1 MRNLKRYCM
10 MMATLSMVVFGCV
23 ACGSEED
30 TKKDTPTQAPTVEAT
45 AKATDDANKEEN
57 DETAGTTD
65 DANQDE
71 NADGTITADEA
82 VELVKAELGDN
93 FGYVAG
99 EELVEKDGSQYYE
112 VYVSLVADG
121 HSTTVTT
128 FMVKNDGTEVFDKF
142 AEDEITTEDAGQA
155 EDTADEAKT
164 ITADEAVELV
174 KAELGDD
181 YGYIAGEELVEKDG
195 SQYYEVYVS
204 IVADGHSTTVTTY
217 MVKNDGTEVFDKYAE

>member
-128 FMVKNDGTEVFDKF
+128 FMVKNDGTEVIDKY
-142 AEDEITTEDAGQA
+142 AEDEIFEESTDAA
-155 EDTADEAKT
+155 TDEVET

-181 YGYIAGEELVEKDG
+181 YGYIAGESLVEKDG
-195 SQYYEVYVS
+195 GQYYEVYVS
-204 IVADGHSTTVTTY
+204 VVADGHSTTVTTY

>member
-30 TKKDTPTQAPTVEAT
+30 AKKDTPTQEPTVEAT
-45 AKATDDANKEEN
+45 AKATEDSDKDDNEA
-57 DETAGTTD
+57 TD
-65 DANQDE
+65 
-71 NADGTITADEA
+71 NADVNETITADEA
-82 VELVKAELGDN
+82 VELVKKVLGDM
-93 FGYVAG
+93 FVYMPG

-112 VYVSLVADG
+112 VYVSMVSENG
-121 HSTTVTT
+121 HSITVTT
-128 FMVKNDGTEVFDKF
+128 YLVKDDGTEVIDKY
-142 AEDEITTEDAGQA
+142 AEDEIFEESTDATT
-155 EDTADEAKT
+155 DEVET

-181 YGYIAGEELVEKDG
+181 YGYTAGEELVEKDG

-217 MVKNDGTEVFDKYAE
+217 LVKADGTEVFDKYAE